1 VEDVPSET
9 KGVIMTPRGLA
20 LVWKGRSYS
29 VAAGGEDEPAW
40 HDVERYGEFAEKLG
54 PVGFGNRGFDEH
66 VGMGR

>member
-9 KGVIMTPRGLA
+9 NGVIMTPRGLA
-20 LVWKGRSYS
+20 LARKGRSYS

-40 HDVERYGEFAEKLG
+40 HDVERYGEFAEKQD
-54 PVGFGNRGFDEH
+54 PWDFGNRGFDEH